1 MSELKLR
8 PPEEKRARCIVPL
21 RGERRDDGK
30 KRCAA
35 PTALEI
41 LFATVP
47 SPYPSTLL
55 PSASLGAGP
64 SRLRVNRAGPSGLPS
79 SLLFLPPLL
88 SHHAKVVRSCQTNS
102 IITRRPTTA
111 AARCRL
117 ERVMSFLGLRSR
129 STWVRLVLSRVA
141 ILFLDIFCFFMASSS
156 CHATTSL
163 TACACAS
170 SKIPSPFR
178 KSSMLEPMWFLP
190 CLRFLLIVLTPSGAC
205 APMPNHPPASR
216 A

>member
-1 MSELKLR
+1 MCW
-8 PPEEKRARCIVPL
+8 A
-21 RGERRDDGK
+21 
-30 KRCAA
+30 
-35 PTALEI
+35 
-41 LFATVP
+41 
-47 SPYPSTLL
+47 Y
-55 PSASLGAGP
+55 GAGDSVCYGSQP
-64 SRLRVNRAGPSGLPS
+64 LPFYS
-79 SLLFLPPLL
+79 APLGFARGRPFETQGKQGRPFGAPFIFLFLPPLL

-178 KSSMLEPMWFLP
+178 KSSMLEPMCFFRS
-190 CLRFLLIVLTPSGAC
+190 LRFLLIVLTPSGAC
-205 APMPNHPPASR
+205 APMPSPHPASC
-216 A
+216 ASS